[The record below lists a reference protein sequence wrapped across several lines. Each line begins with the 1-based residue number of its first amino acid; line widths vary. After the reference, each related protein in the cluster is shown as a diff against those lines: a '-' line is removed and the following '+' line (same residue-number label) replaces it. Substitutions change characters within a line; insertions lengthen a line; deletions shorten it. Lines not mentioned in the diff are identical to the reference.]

1 MAKSNKETKGTKEEI
16 MSNAELRGH
25 HYAKRIAPKLAE
37 ATRLRGQGKNSEADA
52 LEAEAHQFQTQIN
65 ERFPD

>member
-37 ATRLRGQGKNSEADA
+37 AIPLAREKSSAVILCGLPHVVPLN
-52 LEAEAHQFQTQIN
+52 LYI
-65 ERFPD
+65 